1 MQCNDHQ
8 INNYVNHK
16 RCSAWHTRTFGQHF
30 PSDTLAS
37 PYTPGVYIFKNKV
50 KPKKETIMPKGTRSD
65 VSKEDFVNLKEKF
78 QLLG

>member
-1 MQCNDHQ
+1 MSTTNAVRPGTLVPMD
-8 INNYVNHK
+8 NTSRPVY
-16 RCSAWHTRTFGQHF
+16 SY
-30 PSDTLAS
+30 LAS

-50 KPKKETIMPKGTRSD
+50 KPKKAGKKETIMPKGIRSD